1 MAPERPCPFCAPRP
15 ERILREDAFC
25 YAIYDINPVS
35 KGHTLLVPR
44 RHVADYFATT
54 PEEKAHLIVL
64 ADQVKALLDERHH
77 PDGYNFGVNIG
88 VVAGQAIPHVHMHLI
103 PRYRGDGYGRRG
115 GMRWVIPRD
124 TSIQKT
130 LGDGGRKKP

>member
-1 MAPERPCPFCAPRP
+1 MATERPCPFCTPRP
-15 ERILREDAFC
+15 ERIIRENPLC

-54 PEEKAHLIVL
+54 PEEKVALIVL
-64 ADQVKALLDERHH
+64 ADEVKILLDERHH
-77 PDGYNFGVNIG
+77 PGGYNFGVNVG
-88 VVAGQAIPHVHMHLI
+88 EVAGQAIPHVHMHLI
-103 PRYRGDGYGRRG
+103 PRYRGDGHAHHG

-124 TSIQKT
+124 TTVQEK
-130 LGDGGRKKP
+130 LGESSR